1 MFKAGVHKPNL
12 LYRVYWSA
20 DRRDSVRKTS
30 LILSQTNPETSL
42 LQEPTP
48 HYQEPRLCFPE
59 ISTVFLLYST
69 YKNKIFQKYI
79 SLAKSIIFE
88 QIYFEFGHCG
98 LSHQSVTY
106 FQKTL
111 HIQGGVTSA
120 PAPGVHSHPQAII
133 K

>member
-20 DRRDSVRKTS
+20 DRRDSARRTS
-30 LILSQTNPETSL
+30 LILFQTNSETSL

-69 YKNKIFQKYI
+69 YKIFQKYI

-98 LSHQSVTY
+98 LSHQSVTISRRPCTY
-106 FQKTL
+106 RVGLPQLLPRGFTL
-111 HIQGGVTSA
+111 TLRPS
-120 PAPGVHSHPQAII
+120 SNN
-133 K
+133 